1 MHETPCIDQRML
13 LLVNNLKK
21 GGSVG
26 MILAETLNGPD
37 AFHREEVTFFVGSPL
52 LL

>member
-1 MHETPCIDQRML
+1 ML

-21 GGSVG
+21 GGFVG
-26 MILAETLNGPD
+26 MILAKTLNGPD
-37 AFHREEVTFFVGSPL
+37 AFHREEATFFAGSPL